1 MRGQKGAK
9 GKYFGPC
16 RLGTCLLTLR
26 LLLHVEKNGARLDS
40 CNAVDFSCLEWR
52 LSPFISIGYQYF
64 LQLEFPL
71 DLLNPLIY
79 TSTRKK
85 LDRRLQKARSLMK
98 FNYDRLIRVKR
109 TADLVRTCSVSID
122 QAVAVA
128 VSSIWGTVFDVKLKE
143 VNQQTVWRLKL
154 LRSGE
159 RVKVFVDAKAGKIL
173 EAKAEVA
180 VPKPYRDINSA
191 STAITLSDN
200 R

>member
-1 MRGQKGAK
+1 
-9 GKYFGPC
+9 
-16 RLGTCLLTLR
+16 
-26 LLLHVEKNGARLDS
+26 
-40 CNAVDFSCLEWR
+40 
-52 LSPFISIGYQYF
+52 
-64 LQLEFPL
+64 
-71 DLLNPLIY
+71 
-79 TSTRKK
+79 
-85 LDRRLQKARSLMK
+85 MK
-98 FNYDRLIRVKR
+98 FNYDRLIRAKR
-109 TADLVRTCSVSID
+109 TADLVRTCSISID
-122 QAVAVA
+122 QAVSIA
-128 VSSIWGTVFDVKLKE
+128 VSSIGGTVFDVKLKE

>member
-1 MRGQKGAK
+1 
-9 GKYFGPC
+9 
-16 RLGTCLLTLR
+16 
-26 LLLHVEKNGARLDS
+26 
-40 CNAVDFSCLEWR
+40 
-52 LSPFISIGYQYF
+52 
-64 LQLEFPL
+64 
-71 DLLNPLIY
+71 
-79 TSTRKK
+79 
-85 LDRRLQKARSLMK
+85 MK
-98 FNYDRLIRVKR
+98 FNYDRLIRAKR

-180 VPKPYRDINSA
+180 VPKPYRTSILHPRRLRYQTIAEADSGVFPTSSQETETLPINDHLA
-191 STAITLSDN
+191 
-200 R
+200 